1 MYILYYTRLSVS
13 KTFNVNKSDDYVV
26 QMGEILKEKYLK
38 QPVVS
43 KTSVWNEIWSLGMYN
58 KCKRFNCLDQ
68 SS

>member
-43 KTSVWNEIWSLGMYN
+43 KTSV
-58 KCKRFNCLDQ
+58 
-68 SS
+68 